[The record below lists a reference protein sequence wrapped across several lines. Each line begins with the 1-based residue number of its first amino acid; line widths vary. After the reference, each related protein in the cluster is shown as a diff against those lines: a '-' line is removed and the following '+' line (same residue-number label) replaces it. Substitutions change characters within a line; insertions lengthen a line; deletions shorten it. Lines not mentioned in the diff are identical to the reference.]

1 MIKKAPELM
10 KLVTNAMDS
19 IQKESDPKK
28 INQIALDL
36 LKRFSD
42 SDYAKL
48 YIYNN
53 DKQALIDYSNDSKI
67 SMIEPSGLLGEA
79 FLKKESAY
87 YNHVASEKKY
97 NKNVDNSDGIKLRSQ
112 LFMPIVDNSELMGI
126 IKICRSIKIRSP
138 YNRNEI
144 KLISY
149 LNDFLINTIKTL
161 SNDKKTITTTDIK
174 TIDKNIAKS
183 TIDTKEDTNSLL
195 INISNTVHDIRTPAN
210 ALRGFLELIEEK
222 IDDEQIKGF
231 VINAKESATL
241 INQLTDAILEESKNG
256 FIASSENLQN
266 IHTVKFFSQITNS
279 FTAVMQDKN
288 IEYIIYIDPALP
300 KEIIV
305 DDLKLRRV
313 LLNLIGNAYKFTP
326 INKRIDVII
335 EYIDNNLKTTVADTG
350 IGIDDDDKEKIFKE
364 FRQVEDNANSG
375 GTGLGLPISAKF
387 VKELGGK
394 LMFESKIDEGSK
406 FSFKIPIKTENPE
419 PSYDKFQNL
428 NKHITILTNNKKSA
442 NALNIKR
449 YLERLGMPSD
459 KINISNVLSPETTH
473 LFCFQ
478 HKLSSEILSFIKDNK
493 IETVIMEE
501 SLFSIEKDEDAEFII
516 APIRSYYGNY
526 AHNAV
531 YSKRKKRI
539 LIVDDNKVNLSLLD
553 SILET
558 EYVDVKSAESG
569 EEALRILKK
578 AHKKDRPFDIMFI
591 DKHMDGIS
599 GSDLIKEYKENIEP
613 KGNFH
618 PLVVSITGDPEL
630 TDEEKK
636 LYDAFITKPFT
647 TQDVRNIIDKIS
659 I

>member
-1 MIKKAPELM
+1 M

-36 LKRFSD
+36 LKKFSD

-48 YIYNN
+48 YIYNH
-53 DKQALIDYSNDSKI
+53 DKQALIDYSNDSKV

-97 NKNVDNSDGIKLRSQ
+97 NKNVDNPDGIKLRSQ
-112 LFMPIVDNSELMGI
+112 LFMPIIDNSELMGI

-138 YNRNEI
+138 YNRNDI
-144 KLISY
+144 KLISH

-174 TIDKNIAKS
+174 TIDKNITKS
-183 TIDTKEDTNSLL
+183 TMDTKEDTNSLL
-195 INISNTVHDIRTPAN
+195 LNISNTVHDIRTPAN

-256 FIASSENLQN
+256 FIASSESFQN

-442 NALNIKR
+442 DALNIKR
-449 YLERLGMPSD
+449 YLEKLGMPSD

-493 IETVIMEE
+493 IETVVMEE
-501 SLFSIEKDEDAEFII
+501 SLFSIEKDENSAFII

-526 AHNAV
+526 VHDAV

-569 EEALRILKK
+569 EKALRILKK